1 MDCAREPGASSWLSA
16 LPVEEH
22 GFCLS
27 KGSFR
32 DAISLRYGWQPPS
45 MSSKC
50 ACGMSFSVDHAMMC
64 HKGGLPTL
72 RHNEIRDLT
81 AGLLSEASTS
91 VSVEPPLQALGDEE
105 FSLRSAN
112 REDQARLDLRASD
125 FWVKGR
131 EAFFDVRVFYPV
143 APSYRQKEL
152 SAIYKL
158 HENEKKRCYGQR
170 VREVERA
177 SFTPLVFSSTG
188 GMAKESTIVF
198 KRIAD
203 ILADKK
209 KVHFSK
215 IMYMIRCK
223 VSFALVRSAVR
234 TIRGSRSRPFYSSLA
249 DFSRMYVEARI

>member
-1 MDCAREPGASSWLSA
+1 
-16 LPVEEH
+16 
-22 GFCLS
+22 
-27 KGSFR
+27 
-32 DAISLRYGWQPPS
+32 
-45 MSSKC
+45 
-50 ACGMSFSVDHAMMC
+50 MC
-64 HKGGLPTL
+64 HKGDLPTL
-72 RHNEIRDLT
+72 RHKEIRDLT
-81 AGLLSEASTS
+81 AGLLSEVSTG

-143 APSYRQKEL
+143 TPSYCQKEL

-188 GMAKESTIVF
+188 GIAKESKIVF
-198 KRIAD
+198 KRIAY

-209 KVHFSK
+209 MHFSE
-215 IMYMIRCK
+215 IMYMIHCK
-223 VSFALVRSAVR
+223 ISFALVRSAVCA
-234 TIRGSRSRPFYSSLA
+234 IRGSRSRPFYSSLT
-249 DFSRMYVEARI
+249 DFSHMYVC